1 MKFLRKSILTEYIH
15 IIIIWFVSDKDT
27 QHNMLIKNELTKM
40 TEGRKKKMNNLFIR
54 TKAEVRT
61 IQSIRISVTS
71 IKPIL
76 LLVQQD
82 HCKDIYW
89 KTSKIDLSKINDMN
103 FTDLKKAF
111 ISLWSIGHSK
121 EDIDTIEYIVRVLGF
136 DGVENFGYYSDT
148 TNCIHLVVYN
158 NGDHLN

>member
-1 MKFLRKSILTEYIH
+1 
-15 IIIIWFVSDKDT
+15 
-27 QHNMLIKNELTKM
+27 
-40 TEGRKKKMNNLFIR
+40 MNNLFIR

-89 KTSKIDLSKINDMN
+89 KTSKIDLSKINDMK